1 MGIAR
6 WELRRGSANRASWP
20 NGPARA
26 SRARRWARWE
36 RLDDERSRG
45 PEMARHRRR
54 SRWSPVV
61 AVAYAAVATE
71 LLGLALLVLL
81 GVLR

>member
-1 MGIAR
+1 MRTMGR
-6 WELRRGSANRASWP
+6 KVANSASWP
-20 NGPARA
+20 NELA
-26 SRARRWARWE
+26 SRTRARRWARWE
-36 RLDDERSRG
+36 RLNDRRSRG
-45 PEMARHRRR
+45 PEMARHRRS